1 MNCTIDKTRF
11 LLILALVACTLSAAP
26 VWAEESEDSGKRGL
40 FVGINA
46 GAGSSSMVLD
56 KGDRTI
62 SINPSD
68 GALGALRFGYAFS
81 PKFALS
87 LEGYGFGSG
96 EDDGEEW
103 GLGAAFLAATWH
115 PCGKG
120 LFVRAGL
127 GGGGGDYV
135 HPDTGEKTTI
145 TDRGAVLF
153 SVGYDWGL
161 SENTTLGLSA
171 DGFMIDGGDI
181 PGYDDGGIGANGLT
195 LQFNWYL

>member
-1 MNCTIDKTRF
+1 MKNINDDARF
-11 LLILALVACTLSAAP
+11 LIILTLILCTLGAGSALA
-26 VWAEESEDSGKRGL
+26 EDSGKRGL

-46 GAGSSSMVLD
+46 GVGSSSMVLD

-68 GALGALRFGYAFS
+68 GGLGALRFGYAFS

-87 LEGYGFGSG
+87 LESYGFGS
-96 EDDGEEW
+96 EKDNGEEW

-120 LFVRAGL
+120 LFVRAGV

-135 HPDTGEKTTI
+135 HPDTGQKTTI

-153 SVGYDWGL
+153 SIGYDWGL

>member
-1 MNCTIDKTRF
+1 MRE
-11 LLILALVACTLSAAP
+11 
-26 VWAEESEDSGKRGL
+26 AEEKLNHIQQAIKDTPGL
-40 FVGINA
+40 DRSLLDTVDA
-46 GAGSSSMVLD
+46 LD
-56 KGDRTI
+56 KKLVGLGVIMNGDRTI
-62 SINPSD
+62 SISPSD

-87 LEGYGFGSG
+87 LESYGFGS
-96 EDDGEEW
+96 DDGEDLEW

-120 LFVRAGL
+120 LFVRVGA

-135 HPDTGEKTTI
+135 NPDTGQKATI

-171 DGFMIDGGDI
+171 DGFMMDGGDI